1 MRRLAIG
8 ILSLVVLSGCYHA
21 TVETGLT
28 PGPQTIDVN
37 WASGWIYGLVPPSTV
52 EAMDRCTNGVA
63 RVETQ
68 LSFLNQLV
76 SGLTFGIFTPM
87 QINVGYRRHE
97 REGPVRPSRFFVPL
111 TLPPAGAIRAQER
124 TGPLPQGRSDS
135 PLCAPPCRG
144 TR

>member
-87 QINVGYRRHE
+87 QINVTCAAGE
-97 REGPVRPSRFFVPL
+97 DQEDLVDNAGEFEEALKGGEPFFVDV
-111 TLPPAGAIRAQER
+111 
-124 TGPLPQGRSDS
+124 S
-135 PLCAPPCRG
+135 
-144 TR
+144 